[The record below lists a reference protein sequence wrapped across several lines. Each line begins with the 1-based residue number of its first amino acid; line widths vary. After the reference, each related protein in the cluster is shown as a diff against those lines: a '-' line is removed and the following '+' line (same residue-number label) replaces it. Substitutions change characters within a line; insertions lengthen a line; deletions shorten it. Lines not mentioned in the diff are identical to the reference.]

1 LVQTSLKEIKNKYI
15 MNIKK
20 NVAVSDSGM
29 IFNPDTGE
37 TYTVNPIGAEIING
51 IKEGNTSTEI
61 SNKVTSKYTVEPSTF
76 EKDFDDFI
84 SLLRNYSLIEDAE

>member
-1 LVQTSLKEIKNKYI
+1 

-20 NVAVSDSGM
+20 NVAVSGAGM

-51 IKEGNTSTEI
+51 VKEGNSLNEI
-61 SNKVTSKYTVEPSTF
+61 SEVITSRYAVEPSTF
-76 EKDFDDFI
+76 QNDFEDFVN
-84 SLLRNYSLIEDAE
+84 LMRNFSLIEDGE

>member
-1 LVQTSLKEIKNKYI
+1 

-37 TYTVNPIGAEIING
+37 TFTVNPIGADIINYL
-51 IKEGNTSTEI
+51 KEGSTKQKMSE
-61 SNKVTSKYTVEPSTF
+61 KVTSKYTVEPSAF
-76 EKDFDDFI
+76 EKDYDDFVN
-84 SLLRNYSLIEDAE
+84 LMRNFSLIEDGE